1 MLSTHTYQYTPDWR
15 HRTTSPKVAKSL
27 IGSWPLLVKRV
38 PHGRLSFHSVWNT
51 SFHTLLEVLPHPGS
65 RPGVVTL
72 GLSLTTAVVMYV
84 PRQQL
89 AAPLLVPGSVVRAA
103 VPGVGPAGSGS

>member
-1 MLSTHTYQYTPDWR
+1 M
-15 HRTTSPKVAKSL
+15 
-27 IGSWPLLVKRV
+27 GSWPLLVKRV